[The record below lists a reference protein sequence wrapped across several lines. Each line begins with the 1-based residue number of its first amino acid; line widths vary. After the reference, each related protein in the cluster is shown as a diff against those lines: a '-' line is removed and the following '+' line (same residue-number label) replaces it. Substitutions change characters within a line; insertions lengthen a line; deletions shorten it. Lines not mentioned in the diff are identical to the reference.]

1 MTELHPITVAALEAL
16 KLDTDR
22 VPKRRQ
28 ELQWLAANR
37 TPITEWT
44 WEQSAAYRHLW
55 ELIGQGGAIAHK
67 TDTPESVCQLA

>member
-37 TPITEWT
+37 TPLTEWT

-55 ELIGQGGAIAHK
+55 ELIGPSGGIVVDA
-67 TDTPESVCQLA
+67 DTPDRVCQLG